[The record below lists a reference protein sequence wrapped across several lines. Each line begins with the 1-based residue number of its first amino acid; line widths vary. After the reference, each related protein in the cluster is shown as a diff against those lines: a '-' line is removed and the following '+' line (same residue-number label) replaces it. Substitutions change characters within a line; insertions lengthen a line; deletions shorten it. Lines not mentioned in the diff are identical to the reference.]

1 MTERHR
7 RGAVIAVCLAA
18 LVILGI
24 IYGTWTT
31 VTTLFSPP
39 EVTRSTPVPLLI
51 QRGESTQEI
60 ADDLYKKGL
69 IRNPLA
75 FRVWARIKGLDT
87 RLQAGT
93 YALTPGMSVDQII
106 TKLRSGHP
114 DEKRLETIDGWRLE
128 QIGAR
133 IQTLGL
139 PGFHEQ
145 DFLKYTHHPN
155 LFPDRAKYPVLQHA
169 PSMEGLL
176 FPDTY
181 LIPLGY
187 STVQVIDVMLN
198 RFDQVTQQSNLVA
211 LARKHQLSEY
221 QMVILASIVQRE
233 AANDGQM
240 PLIAGI
246 YWKRI
251 YQPSPEIGRL
261 LEADPTVQYARDT
274 DHPPASA
281 NGYWKPLTDVG
292 GKIDP
297 ANPWNTYDAK
307 HPGWPPTPIASP
319 GLKALQAAA
328 SPVATSCYFFLTRP
342 ADGSL
347 ACAPTYAK
355 FQQLEQQYLH

>member
-1 MTERHR
+1 MKRPG
-7 RGAVIAVCLAA
+7 RGIIIAVCLIL
-18 LVILGI
+18 LVIIGVS
-24 IYGTWTT
+24 YGAWMA

-39 EVTRSTPVPLLI
+39 VAPQNTQTSLLI

-60 ADDLYKKGL
+60 AEDLYHKGL

-87 RLQAGT
+87 HLQAGAYT
-93 YALTPGMSVDQII
+93 LTPGMSADQII
-106 TKLRSGHP
+106 AKLQRGQP
-114 DEKRLETIDGWRLE
+114 DERRLVIIEGMRLE
-128 QIGAR
+128 QIGAQ
-133 IQTLGL
+133 IQKLEL
-139 PGFHEQ
+139 PNFREQ
-145 DFLKYTHHPN
+145 DFLKYTHH
-155 LFPDRAKYPVLQHA
+155 LDTFPERAKYPLLQHA

-181 LIPLGY
+181 LLPLSD
-187 STVQVIDVMLN
+187 STTQVIDTMLN
-198 RFDQVTQQSNLVA
+198 RFNQVAQQYHLVS
-211 LARKHQLSEY
+211 LAQKHQISVY

-246 YWKRI
+246 YWKRL
-251 YQPSPEIGRL
+251 YQPSPEVGTL

-274 DHPPASA
+274 DHPPSSV
-281 NGYWKPLTDVG
+281 NDYWKPLNDVG

-297 ANPWNTYDAK
+297 ANPWNTYDAR

-319 GLKALQAAA
+319 GLTALKAAA
-328 SPVATSCYFFLTRP
+328 SPMSTDCYFFLTRP

-347 ACAPTYAK
+347 VCAATYAK
-355 FQQLEQQYLH
+355 FQQLENRYLH